1 MGPTISTLNSLPPL
15 QDLLHP
21 NPETYTQILNIWQYF
36 ASFTVVIWLTTWFP
50 MGKTSLKSSIFNI
63 PGRLAWTAME
73 LIAPLNLIYVMKAL
87 VAKLNTDLTSL
98 PLPNQTVAALYL
110 IHYANRAVISPLFA
124 APSMSPI
131 HAFIAVC
138 GLSFNW
144 INSTC
149 LAAWL
154 VGYHVPVTG
163 YRADGSGPG
172 IGNSTRPAISDYL
185 PYIGIVLFFVGMAGN
200 IISERTFFRLRRE
213 EADKLHNTQKDHS
226 KNPGTKNKYSKV
238 YVIPPAKGLFRY
250 ILYPH
255 YVFEWLEWTGFV
267 LVGTAVYPAAG
278 AVGPEMGLVP
288 WLRPAAALAEKLRV
302 PLPLPAVVFVVNVVT
317 SMVPQARLGKRW
329 YLGRF
334 GKDKVAGRGAVVPFL
349 GWLSV

>member
-1 MGPTISTLNSLPPL
+1 MGPTILTLNSLPPP
-15 QDLLHP
+15 QDLLNP
-21 NPETYTQILNIWQYF
+21 TPETYSQILTIWQYF
-36 ASFTVVIWLTTWFP
+36 AGFTIVLWLTTWFP

-63 PGRLAWTAME
+63 PGRIAWTTME

-87 VAKLNTDLTSL
+87 VARLSTDLTSL
-98 PLPNQTVAALYL
+98 PLPNQIVAALYL

-131 HAFIAVC
+131 HALIAVS
-138 GLSFNW
+138 GLAFNW

-154 VGYHVPVTG
+154 VGYHAPVTG
-163 YRADGSGPG
+163 YRTDQFGGLGDG
-172 IGNSTRPAISDYL
+172 TRPAISDYL
-185 PYIGIVLFFVGMAGN
+185 PYIGFILFFVGMTGN

-213 EADKLHNTQKDHS
+213 EANKLHTQKDHS
-226 KNPGTKNKYSKV
+226 KNPGNKYSKV

-255 YVFEWLEWTGFV
+255 YVFEWLEWTGFI
-267 LVGTAVYPAAG
+267 LVGTAVYPASG
-278 AVGPEMGLVP
+278 VVGPEMRLVS
-288 WLRPAAALAEKLRV
+288 WLRPAAALAERLRV

-349 GWLSV
+349 GWL

>member
-1 MGPTISTLNSLPPL
+1 MGPPILTLNSLPPL

-21 NPETYTQILNIWQYF
+21 TPETYSQILTLWQYF
-36 ASFTVVIWLTTWFP
+36 AGFTIVLWLTTWFP

-63 PGRLAWTAME
+63 PGRLAWTTME
-73 LIAPLNLIYVMKAL
+73 LIAPLNLIYVMSAL

-98 PLPNQTVAALYL
+98 PLPNQIVAALYL

-131 HAFIAVC
+131 HALIAVS
-138 GLSFNW
+138 GLAFNW

-163 YRADGSGPG
+163 YRTDEFGGLGDG
-172 IGNSTRPAISDYL
+172 TRPVISDYL
-185 PYIGIVLFFVGMAGN
+185 PYIGFILFFVGMTGN

-213 EADKLHNTQKDHS
+213 EANKLHTQKDHS
-226 KNPGTKNKYSKV
+226 KNPENKYSKI
-238 YVIPPAKGLFRY
+238 YVIPPTKGLFRF

-255 YVFEWLEWTGFV
+255 YVFEWLEWIGFI
-267 LVGTAVYPAAG
+267 LVGTAVYPASD
-278 AVGPEMGLVP
+278 AVGPEMRLVS
-288 WLRPAAALAEKLRV
+288 WLHPAAALAERLRV

-349 GWLSV
+349 GCL

>member
-1 MGPTISTLNSLPPL
+1 
-15 QDLLHP
+15 
-21 NPETYTQILNIWQYF
+21 
-36 ASFTVVIWLTTWFP
+36 
-50 MGKTSLKSSIFNI
+50 
-63 PGRLAWTAME
+63 ME
-73 LIAPLNLIYVMKAL
+73 LIAPLNLIYVMSAL

-98 PLPNQTVAALYL
+98 PLPNQIVAALYL

-131 HAFIAVC
+131 HALIAVS
-138 GLSFNW
+138 GLAFNW

-163 YRADGSGPG
+163 YRTDEFGGLGDG
-172 IGNSTRPAISDYL
+172 TRPVISDYL
-185 PYIGIVLFFVGMAGN
+185 PYIGFILFFVGMTGN

-213 EADKLHNTQKDHS
+213 EANKLHTQKDHS
-226 KNPGTKNKYSKV
+226 KNPENKYSKI
-238 YVIPPAKGLFRY
+238 YVIPPTKGLFRF

-255 YVFEWLEWTGFV
+255 YVFEWLEWIGFI
-267 LVGTAVYPAAG
+267 LVGTAVYPASD
-278 AVGPEMGLVP
+278 AVGPEMRLVS
-288 WLRPAAALAEKLRV
+288 WLHPAAALAERLRV

-349 GWLSV
+349 GCL